1 MAQRIVLG
9 LVALLVAGWLAVAY
23 RDARLHA
30 RGTELARLPAE
41 QLDAAT
47 VREAD
52 DLLRRA
58 RLLNPDR
65 TLAYDRA
72 VLRLRSGRRDEG
84 IEQLERYLRTE
95 PEHREAWGIYA
106 VATAESRPAT
116 SRRALRRYRELG
128 PAEAR

>member
-1 MAQRIVLG
+1 MAQRIALA
-9 LVALLVAGWLAVAY
+9 LVAILAVAWLAVSY

-30 RGTELARLPAE
+30 RGSELARLPAE

-47 VREAD
+47 VRESD

-72 VLRLRSGRRDEG
+72 VLMLRAGRRDEG
-84 IEQLERYLRTE
+84 IERLERYLRAE

-106 VATAESRPAT
+106 VATAEVRPEA

>member
-1 MAQRIVLG
+1 MAQRTALA
-9 LVALLVAGWLAVAY
+9 LVAVLALAWLAVSY
-23 RDARLHA
+23 RDARLQA
-30 RGTELARLPAE
+30 RAAELADVPEA
-41 QLDAAT
+41 QLDAAR
-47 VREAD
+47 VRESD
-52 DLLRRA
+52 DLLERA

-72 VLRLRSGRRDEG
+72 VLMLRAGRRDEG
-84 IEQLERYLRTE
+84 IERLERYLRAE

-106 VATAESRPAT
+106 VATAEVRPEA